1 MRLLCLMLILLLL
14 LPVSNAQFVNAKVVN
29 IKAVAVKTGEKPEGA
44 TIDITVTIT
53 PGSGKVFVSTTPY
66 TEIDMQGSAQLAA
79 LTACDLLGMDF
90 MKYNFFY
97 EIRAEAPIVGG
108 PSAGAVMTIATIAA
122 LKNLSIRKDVFMTGM
137 IYPDGFIGP
146 VGGIPYKLE
155 AAAKSGA
162 KVFLIPKGQRIVYV
176 QEKVEQKKGPFIIVT
191 TKTKP
196 IDLVEYGKKFG
207 VDVVEVSTIEEALWY
222 YTGYTIEKPKPTF
235 SISKYSD
242 LLKIL
247 AVNMKNSTMDLLAE
261 VENITRP
268 DEIKE
273 IIKEGDRY
281 FDEGYYYTA
290 TSKYFQ
296 AKIELRY
303 LYYRVTITDSDELS
317 KEFDRVEKEIDDM
330 VDYLKGLK
338 DVGVESFQIIGAA
351 EERVALA
358 ERYLFD
364 AKTSGDFD
372 KALYNLAWAKERIE
386 SARTWLS
393 LLNTIKEDVPI
404 NREELKK
411 RAEFY
416 FREAESILIYAS
428 SIGGYPN
435 LITSAEDS
443 MDLARKQF
451 DMGFYAGAA
460 ITCIDAITRA
470 SLSVEFIGIKNN
482 EMLNAKLESAK
493 KSAERALT
501 EAEKAVTPILPI
513 AYYEFAET
521 QKDTFVAISYYKL
534 SGRLAKLILVVA
546 KAYPERGLVQVEY
559 PPVTPSGNHY
569 KQQKLHEISNVEIPG
584 FCALAGVMAIAVASC
599 VRRRQ

>member
-1 MRLLCLMLILLLL
+1 MLILLLL

-162 KVFLIPKGQRIVYV
+162 KIFLIPKGQRIVYV
-176 QEKVEQKKGPFIIVT
+176 QERVEQKKGPFIIVT

-235 SISKYSD
+235 NISKYSD

-247 AVNMKNSTMDLLAE
+247 AVNMKNSTMDLLAK
-261 VENITRP
+261 VEKITRP

-281 FDEGYYYTA
+281 FEEGYYYTA

-317 KEFDRVEKEIDDM
+317 KEFDKVEKEIDDM
-330 VDYLKGLK
+330 VNYLKGLK

-351 EERVALA
+351 EERIALA

-364 AKTSGDFD
+364 AETSGDFD

-386 SARTWLS
+386 SARIWLS

-404 NREELKK
+404 NKEELKK

-416 FREAESILIYAS
+416 FREAESIIVYAS
-428 SIGGYPN
+428 SIGGYQN

-470 SLSVEFIGIKNN
+470 SLSVEFIGVKNN

-493 KSAERALT
+493 KAAESALA

-559 PPVTPSGNHY
+559 PPVTPSENHY

-584 FCALAGVMAIAVASC
+584 FCVLAGIIAIAVASY
-599 VRRRQ
+599 VRRRR

>member
-1 MRLLCLMLILLLL
+1 MLILLLL

-330 VDYLKGLK
+330 VNYLKGLK

-501 EAEKAVTPILPI
+501 EAEKARTPILPI

-559 PPVTPSGNHY
+559 PPVTPSENHY
-569 KQQKLHEISNVEIPG
+569 KQQQKLHEISNVEVPG

-599 VRRRQ
+599 VRRKR